1 MMFNADPQAA
11 GFCPE
16 RIDRVNGWLSRQVSS
31 GRLAGASVLVSR
43 HGIPALASCHG
54 LADIAAGKPFQLDTI
69 VRLYS
74 MTKAI
79 TTVAAMTC
87 YELGC
92 FQLDDP
98 VAKFIPE
105 FGGTR
110 VWTGGR
116 LVDTEPQRSPMTV
129 RHLMTHTSGLT
140 YGFMQANVVDA
151 EYRAAGIE
159 FPGSVGTLRERVEKL
174 ATLPLIAQPGT
185 RWNYS
190 VSTDVLGCLVEIWS
204 GRTLES
210 FFRDHLLGPLDMRDT
225 GFHVGPGNHHRFA
238 ACYAPLTGGSLAG
251 LGARPD
257 ATEAARRGGLKLQ
270 DTATQSRFL
279 SPATLFSG
287 GGGLTGTLRDYGRF
301 CQMLLNGGSLEGTR
315 LLGRK
320 TVDYM
325 RRNQL
330 PEGRDMAAM
339 GQPVW
344 SETTYEGIGFG
355 LGFAV
360 VIDPV
365 KAHII
370 TSPGEHHWGGAASTF
385 FWIDPAEDLF
395 VVFLTQLMPSSTY
408 PIRRELRTAVYQAL
422 ID

>member
-1 MMFNADPQAA
+1 MFEADPQRA

-16 RIDRVNGWLSRQVSS
+16 RIDRINGWLSRQVTS

-43 HGIPALASCHG
+43 RGLPALASSFGH
-54 LADIAAGKPFQLDTI
+54 ADLAAGTPFELDTI

-74 MTKAI
+74 MTKAV
-79 TTVAAMTC
+79 TTVAAMMC

-98 VAKFIPE
+98 VARFIPA
-105 FGGTR
+105 FGETR

-116 LVDTEPQRSPMTV
+116 LGDTQPQTSPMTV
-129 RHLMTHTSGLT
+129 RQLMTHTSGLT

-159 FPGSVGTLRERVEKL
+159 FPGSAGTLRDWVERL
-174 ATLPLIAQPGT
+174 AALPLIAQPGT

-190 VSTDVLGCLVEIWS
+190 VSTDLLGHLVEIWS
-204 GRTLES
+204 GQSLEA

-225 GFHVGPGNHHRFA
+225 GFHVEPSNHARFA
-238 ACYAPLTGGSLAG
+238 ACYAPLSGGSLAG
-251 LGARPD
+251 LGTRPD
-257 ATEAARRGGLKLQ
+257 AAEASRRGGLKLQ
-270 DTATQSRFL
+270 DTANRSRFL
-279 SPATLFSG
+279 SPTTLFSG

-301 CQMLLNGGSLEGTR
+301 CQMLLNGGVLDGSR

-320 TVDYM
+320 TVEYM

-385 FWIDPAEDLF
+385 FWIDPVEDLF

-408 PIRRELRTAVYQAL
+408 PIRRELRSAVYQAL
-422 ID
+422 VD